1 MDGVDL
7 EFNSRN

>member
-7 EFNSRN
+7 ED